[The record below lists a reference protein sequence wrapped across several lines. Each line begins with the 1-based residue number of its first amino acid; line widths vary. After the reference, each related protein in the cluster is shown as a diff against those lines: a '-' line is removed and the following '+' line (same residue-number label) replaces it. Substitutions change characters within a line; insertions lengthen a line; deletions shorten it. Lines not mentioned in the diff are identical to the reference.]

1 MAGDYKKNDRR
12 DRRDRIFL
20 KNIDSMHVIM
30 PYVMPT
36 RCANEALMSYEFDI
50 TEVDRYVKEKNAQ
63 NPEFKYTWFHIICA
77 ALAKTIILRP
87 KLNYFISGYRM
98 FERRDIEIAFT
109 CKRQF
114 NDSSEE
120 ALARFIV
127 DKNGGSLIEQV
138 HSFVQKFVTKVRK
151 EHKTEGITNKFNF
164 YQVLPRPLF
173 KMFVAILRRM
183 EYHGIYPDSL
193 KKDDPCY
200 STLYITNLGS
210 IKMSADY
217 HHVFE
222 WGTNS
227 FFVVMSE
234 MKKIPF
240 FKEDGSYELKPTI
253 KLSFTI
259 DERIADGFYF
269 AKSVKLLKQLLEKP
283 ELLDLDANS
292 AVDIDFFKNNE

>member
-1 MAGDYKKNDRR
+1 MAGKFKKNDRR
-12 DRRDRIFL
+12 DRRDRIYL
-20 KNIDSMHVIM
+20 KDIDSMHVIM

-36 RCANEALMSYEFDI
+36 RCSNEALMSYDFDI
-50 TEVDRYVKEKNAQ
+50 TEIDRYVKEKNAQ

-114 NDSSEE
+114 TDSSEE

-138 HSFVQKFVTKVRK
+138 HSFVQRFVTKVRK
-151 EHKTEGITNKFNF
+151 QNTTEGITNKFNF
-164 YQVLPRPLF
+164 YQALPRPLF
-173 KMFVAILRRM
+173 KFFVAILRRM
-183 EYHGIYPDSL
+183 EYHGIYPESL

-200 STLYITNLGS
+200 STVYVTNLGS

-240 FKEDGSYELKPTI
+240 YKEDGSYELRPTI

-292 AVDIDFFKNNE
+292 EVDVDFFKNYE